1 MFKQFVQNFTD
12 SQTYLIFSLF
22 LFLIFFLMVGV
33 MLYRMKK
40 KDVDYMSNIPLEEDQ
55 ETVPGDDNAEG
66 QDLDQDKN
74 QDQTENEIKDAKQK
88 RS

>member
-55 ETVPGDDNAEG
+55 E
-66 QDLDQDKN
+66 KK